1 MVSYKDYHEK
11 NKKNNK
17 GTNLDKYYCFYNG
30 SAFFLYSDQ

>member
-17 GTNLDKYYCFYNG
+17 GTNLDKYYYGYNNYIIFYIC
-30 SAFFLYSDQ
+30 